1 MARFTALA
9 LLFAV
14 ASAKPLAKMPTSS
27 KALAVRG
34 GGAIGPLD
42 VGLATDISKVVASV
56 TIGSALLE
64 KYGGMAET
72 NVASACKGELFTTN
86 AVIALITGGCSLGL
100 CAGGFDAAKVMAGMW
115 IASLLLTLKDEG
127 VSPKTITDNIP
138 LSVIAVATGFMAFV
152 E

>member
-1 MARFTALA
+1 
-9 LLFAV
+9 
-14 ASAKPLAKMPTSS
+14 
-27 KALAVRG
+27 
-34 GGAIGPLD
+34 
-42 VGLATDISKVVASV
+42 
-56 TIGSALLE
+56 
-64 KYGGMAET
+64 MAET
-72 NVASACKGELFTTN
+72 NAASACKGELFTTN

-138 LSVIAVATGFMAFV
+138 LSVIAVATGVMAFV